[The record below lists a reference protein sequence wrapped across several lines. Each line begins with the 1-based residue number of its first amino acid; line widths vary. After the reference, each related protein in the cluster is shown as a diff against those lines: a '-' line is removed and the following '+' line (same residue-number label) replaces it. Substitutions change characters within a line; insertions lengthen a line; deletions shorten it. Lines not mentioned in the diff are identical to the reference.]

1 MHAIEV
7 SIPGWGYIHVVLAR
21 SSHSSFSI
29 GPFFVFAF
37 LGFTMGAGA
46 PVWSGAGA
54 PKWLE
59 VSCDGHINKAWA
71 QRKKKEEEKRNEEA
85 KEEEKEQDDKEE
97 GDEVLLLGPIMRE
110 A

>member
-7 SIPGWGYIHVVLAR
+7 SIPGWGYIQVVLAR

-29 GPFFVFAF
+29 GSFFVFAF

-59 VSCDGHINKAWA
+59 VSCDGHINKVWA

-85 KEEEKEQDDKEE
+85 KEEEKEQDGKEE
-97 GDEVLLLGPIMRE
+97 EDEVLLVGPILRE

>member
-1 MHAIEV
+1 MHAVEV

-59 VSCDGHINKAWA
+59 VSCDGHINKVWA

-85 KEEEKEQDDKEE
+85 TEEEKEQDGKEE
-97 GDEVLLLGPIMRE
+97 EDEVLLVGPILRE

>member
-1 MHAIEV
+1 MHAVEV

-59 VSCDGHINKAWA
+59 VSCDGHINKVWA

-85 KEEEKEQDDKEE
+85 KEEEKEQDGKEE
-97 GDEVLLLGPIMRE
+97 EDEVLLVGPILRE

>member
-1 MHAIEV
+1 MHAVQV
-7 SIPGWGYIHVVLAR
+7 SISGWGYIHVVLAR

-29 GPFFVFAF
+29 GSFFVFAF

-59 VSCDGHINKAWA
+59 VSCDGHINKVWA
-71 QRKKKEEEKRNEEA
+71 RRKKKEEEKRNEEA
-85 KEEEKEQDDKEE
+85 KEEEKEQDGKEE
-97 GDEVLLLGPIMRE
+97 EDEVLLVGPILRE

>member
-1 MHAIEV
+1 MHAVEV

-59 VSCDGHINKAWA
+59 VSCDGHINKVWA

-85 KEEEKEQDDKEE
+85 KEEEKVQDGKEE
-97 GDEVLLLGPIMRE
+97 GDEVLLRGPIMR
-110 A
+110 AA